1 MNKNIL
7 IIIIIL
13 IIVIVG
19 VVVFLNRGSEGPE
32 AETQLLDQKES
43 FTIEQDLTPVELSP
57 EEQQAAV
64 EQGIEF
70 PAEEDSKAINLQNV
84 RISDELEAIE
94 ADLNET
100 DLSGID
106 LELEAIEADLS
117 GL

>member
-7 IIIIIL
+7 VIIIIL
-13 IIVIVG
+13 IIVIIG
-19 VVVFLNRGSEGPE
+19 VVAFLNRESDGSGS
-32 AETQLLDQKES
+32 ETQLLDQKES
-43 FTIEQDLTPVELSP
+43 LTVEQDLTPVELSL
-57 EEQQAAV
+57 EEQQAAI

-70 PAEEDSKAINLQNV
+70 STEEDSEAINLQNV